1 MHNIQCQSHAT
12 LSSVTNQDY
21 SHYQS
26 RGQGHVVSGLPSL
39 SLGTCPSVGT
49 AARLLRNL
57 RKFYADGGCA
67 FTFPHPRASVC
78 NLMMKRTL
86 DSCSWFFTIF
96 TAKCF
101 LLLMTLQMLI
111 MMKVGRLPPFTN
123 LSKIITVFQTTLVF
137 CVNNSQ
143 NSNSAKEYQKS
154 WIMPLIIAIT
164 LQNKVSCI
172 SNFSRHVF
180 IFIFG
185 CDSSPRSPNVSVCVC
200 LCVTLATTVLK
211 L

>member
-1 MHNIQCQSHAT
+1 MHNIHCQSHAT

-49 AARLLRNL
+49 AARFLRNL
-57 RKFYADGGCA
+57 RKFYADGGCS

-78 NLMMKRTL
+78 NVMMKRTL
-86 DSCSWFFTIF
+86 DLDSCSSWFFIIF

-111 MMKVGRLPPFTN
+111 MMKVCWLPPFTN

-180 IFIFG
+180 IFIFIRRIKTN
-185 CDSSPRSPNVSVCVC
+185 DHI
-200 LCVTLATTVLK
+200 
-211 L
+211 